1 MSGLLLVLFILIAI
15 ILIAVIMMVKI
26 VPQAHVYVVERLGK
40 YYATYT
46 VGVHFIL
53 PFIDRVARKISLKEQ
68 VVDFEPQ
75 TVITKDNVSMMIDTV
90 IYLEITDPKAY
101 CYGSEN
107 PYMAIDKLTA
117 TTLRNIIGAMELDE
131 TLTSRDRINS
141 QMRQILDEAT
151 DKWGVRIN
159 RVELKNIIP
168 PRDIQDTMEKQM
180 RAERER
186 REAILQAQ
194 GEKEAQIARA
204 EGEKQS
210 LIARAEGEKQ
220 SRIALAEAE
229 KAASIARAQGEA
241 EAVRLVSQARAEAI
255 QKINDSHPS
264 EAYLRLEGYTA
275 LTEIGNSDSSKVI
288 IPAEMGSLAS
298 LVTGFSEI
306 AKDSKKQN

>member
-1 MSGLLLVLFILIAI
+1 
-15 ILIAVIMMVKI
+15 
-26 VPQAHVYVVERLGK
+26 
-40 YYATYT
+40 
-46 VGVHFIL
+46 
-53 PFIDRVARKISLKEQ
+53 
-68 VVDFEPQ
+68 
-75 TVITKDNVSMMIDTV
+75 
-90 IYLEITDPKAY
+90 
-101 CYGSEN
+101 
-107 PYMAIDKLTA
+107 
-117 TTLRNIIGAMELDE
+117 
-131 TLTSRDRINS
+131 
-141 QMRQILDEAT
+141 MRQILDEAT

-194 GEKEAQIARA
+194 GE
-204 EGEKQS
+204 
-210 LIARAEGEKQ
+210 
-220 SRIALAEAE
+220 
-229 KAASIARAQGEA
+229 A

-255 QKINDSHPS
+255 QKINESHPS